1 MRLSDF
7 IPSSRGCAGRAPGD
21 FSDLAQRSLMS
32 HATDWLLA
40 IGLFLQ
46 GDISIIEGF

>member
-7 IPSSRGCAGRAPGD
+7 IPSSCGCGGRAPGD
-21 FSDLAQRSLMS
+21 FSDLVQKLLMS
-32 HATDWLLA
+32 YATDWLLA
-40 IGLFLQ
+40 IGLFFQ